1 MKMEENGN
9 NKNKPED
16 IQPDENFN
24 QSPDWMFMIDGCKT
38 DIRKEPRE
46 FQEQAYYSGMIPFIP
61 ADYPK
66 QGKVKEEFENNIRII
81 EFSTNTNKKTEF
93 ESISE

>member
-1 MKMEENGN
+1 MKDHKNNNIGVENLKSGSN
-9 NKNKPED
+9 IDNVL
-16 IQPDENFN
+16 
-24 QSPDWMFMIDGCKT
+24 DWMFEIDGSKK

-66 QGKVKEEFENNIRII
+66 QEKGKEKFENNIRIVA
-81 EFSTNTNKKTEF
+81 FHP
-93 ESISE
+93 

>member
-1 MKMEENGN
+1 MEKNKNNIFENILSNGN
-9 NKNKPED
+9 IDNTL
-16 IQPDENFN
+16 
-24 QSPDWMFMIDGCKT
+24 SWMFNIDGCKK

-66 QGKVKEEFENNIRII
+66 QQKVKEIFENNIRIV
-81 EFSTNTNKKTEF
+81 EFHPGKNKKTETF
-93 ESISE
+93 SISAQQD

>member
-1 MKMEENGN
+1 
-9 NKNKPED
+9 
-16 IQPDENFN
+16 
-24 QSPDWMFMIDGCKT
+24 MFEIDGSKK

-66 QGKVKEEFENNIRII
+66 QEKGKEIFENNINII
-81 EFSTNTNKKTEF
+81 AFHQ
-93 ESISE
+93 

>member
-1 MKMEENGN
+1 MEK
-9 NKNKPED
+9 NKNNHD
-16 IQPDENFN
+16 NMN
-24 QSPDWMFMIDGCKT
+24 NALNWMFTIDGCKR

-66 QGKVKEEFENNIRII
+66 HGKAKEIFENNIRIV
-81 EFSTNTNKKTEF
+81 ELSPANNKKF
-93 ESISE
+93 ESEPISE

>member
-1 MKMEENGN
+1 MEKNKNNSFENILSNGN
-9 NKNKPED
+9 IDNTL
-16 IQPDENFN
+16 
-24 QSPDWMFMIDGCKT
+24 SWMFNIDGCKK

-66 QGKVKEEFENNIRII
+66 QGKGKDIFENTIRII
-81 EFSTNTNKKTEF
+81 EFSAIMSKSM
-93 ESISE
+93 ESQPIAE

>member
-1 MKMEENGN
+1 MKDHKN
-9 NKNKPED
+9 NKDKPENVHL
-16 IQPDENFN
+16 DEIIDNTLE
-24 QSPDWMFMIDGCKT
+24 WMFNIDGCKK

-66 QGKVKEEFENNIRII
+66 QGKGKDIFENTIRIVD
-81 EFSTNTNKKTEF
+81 FSTIN
-93 ESISE
+93 SISMESQPIAE